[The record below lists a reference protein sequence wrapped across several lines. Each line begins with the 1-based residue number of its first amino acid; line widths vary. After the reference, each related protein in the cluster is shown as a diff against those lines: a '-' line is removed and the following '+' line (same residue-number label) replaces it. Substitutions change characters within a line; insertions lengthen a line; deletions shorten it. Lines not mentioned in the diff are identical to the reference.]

1 MDTIRTRLTT
11 WFASAVAIILAGFTI
26 AVFLSRRSALYNEL
40 DRRIESEAELTAGI
54 LAGVARAGGTVVRM
68 DAAGRPVLAQ
78 ELSATLEAVPDF
90 LLITASEKD
99 SFPLFVSTDSGGLTS
114 IDSGG
119 LTYPKYEQLR
129 NVIVSAQGRRVEG
142 TIRLDPDGQ
151 RLRYI
156 VRPLGPDVAQ
166 GGAVLVG
173 VRPETAELGLEQTFS
188 TFLLILPFG
197 VLAAYAIGSL
207 VARRALR
214 PVDQITN
221 EVREITDGTSLHRRL
236 PTSMVKD
243 ELGRLADTLNQM
255 ISRLERS
262 FTALRRF
269 TADASHELK
278 TPLTV
283 LKAGVERALTTPKM
297 PPESLAALEEAM
309 DEINR
314 MTELVDALLT
324 LARADEGLV
333 RLHQEPVDLRAL
345 ILETEET
352 GELLAESAGIAV
364 SADAPVDPVIVPVD
378 GSRIRQLVMNLLTN
392 AVKYTPAGG
401 RVRLWLEREDGR
413 VRFGVSDTGI
423 GIAPGDLPH
432 IFDRFWRADSARTR
446 TGERPGVGLG
456 LAICKWIAEAHGG
469 TIDVQSRPG
478 RGTTFSVTLPASPGE
493 PVPPAPP
500 PPH

>member
-11 WFASAVAIILAGFTI
+11 WFASAVAVILAGFTV
-26 AVFLSRRSALYNEL
+26 AVFLSRRSALYGEL

-54 LAGVARAGGTVVRM
+54 LAGVARAGGTVVRS

-90 LLITASEKD
+90 LLITAAEKD
-99 SFPLFVSTDSGGLTS
+99 SFPLFMSV
-114 IDSGG
+114 DSGG

-156 VRPLGPDVAQ
+156 VRPLGSEVAT

-207 VARRALR
+207 VARRALG
-214 PVDQITN
+214 PVAQITN
-221 EVREITDGTSLHRRL
+221 EVREITDGTGLHRRL

-352 GELLAESAGIAV
+352 GELLAEPAGIAV

-469 TIDVQSRPG
+469 TIEVQSRPG
-478 RGTTFSVTLPASPGE
+478 RGTTFSVTLPATPGE
-493 PVPPAPP
+493 PVPPVPP
-500 PPH
+500 PAH

>member
-1 MDTIRTRLTT
+1 MDTIRARLTT
-11 WFASAVAIILAGFTI
+11 WFASAVAVILAGFTV
-26 AVFLSRRSALYNEL
+26 AVFLSRRSALYGEL
-40 DRRIESEAELTAGI
+40 DRRIESEADLTAGI
-54 LAGVARAGGTVVRM
+54 LAGVARAGGTVVRN
-68 DAAGRPVLAQ
+68 DPAGRPVLAQ
-78 ELSATLEAVPDF
+78 ELSVTLQAVPDF
-90 LLITASEKD
+90 VMITSAQGRD
-99 SFPLFVSTDSGGLTS
+99 PLFVTTDSA
-114 IDSGG
+114 
-119 LTYPKYEQLR
+119 LTYGKYEQLR
-129 NVIVSAQGRRVEG
+129 QTITAAGSRRLQG
-142 TIRLDPDGQ
+142 TIRLDPGGP
-151 RLRYI
+151 RLRYVI
-156 VRPLGPDVAQ
+156 RPLGADVPQ
-166 GGAVLVG
+166 GGAVFVG
-173 VRPETAELGLEQTFS
+173 VQPETAELALEQTFS
-188 TFLLILPFG
+188 TFLLVLPFG
-197 VLAAYAIGSL
+197 ILAAYTIGSL

-214 PVDQITN
+214 PVDQITY
-221 EVREITDGTSLHRRL
+221 EVREITDGRSLHRRL

-255 ISRLERS
+255 MGRLERS

-283 LKAGVERALTTPKM
+283 LKAGVERAMTTPNV
-297 PPESLAALEEAM
+297 PAESLAALEESM
-309 DEINR
+309 EEINR

-352 GELLAESAGIAV
+352 GELLAEPAGIEV
-364 SADAPVDPVIVPVD
+364 TADAPEDPVIVPVD

-401 RVRLWLEREDGR
+401 RVRLWLERENGR

-478 RGTTFSVTLPASPGE
+478 RGTTFSVTLPAAAAEAE
-493 PVPPAPP
+493 PVAAPVP
-500 PPH
+500 KAD

>member
-11 WFASAVAIILAGFTI
+11 WFTSAVAVILAGFTV
-26 AVFLSRRSALYNEL
+26 AVFLSRRSALYGEL

-54 LAGVARAGGTVVRM
+54 LAGVARAGGTVVRN
-68 DAAGRPVLAQ
+68 DAAGRPILAQ

-99 SFPLFVSTDSGGLTS
+99 SFPLFMS

-129 NVIVSAQGRRVEG
+129 KVIVSARGRRVEG
-142 TIRLDPDGQ
+142 TIRLVPDGQ

-156 VRPLGPDVAQ
+156 VRPLGREVADS
-166 GGAVLVG
+166 GAVLVG

-188 TFLLILPFG
+188 TFLLMLPFG

-207 VARRALR
+207 VARRALA

-255 ISRLERS
+255 IGRLERS

-283 LKAGVERALTTPKM
+283 LKAGVERALTTSKM
-297 PPESLAALEEAM
+297 PAESLAALEEAM

-352 GELLAESAGIAV
+352 GELLAEPAGIRV
-364 SADAPVDPVIVPVD
+364 SADAPVDPVIVAVD

-401 RVRLWLEREDGR
+401 RVRLWLERDDGR

-469 TIDVQSRPG
+469 TIEVQSRPG
-478 RGTTFSVTLPASPGE
+478 RGTTFSVTLPAEPGE
-493 PVPPAPP
+493 PGPPPP

>member
-1 MDTIRTRLTT
+1 MDTIRTRITT

-26 AVFLSRRSALYNEL
+26 AVFLSRRSALYGEL

-54 LAGVARAGGTVVRM
+54 LAGVARAGGTVVRT

-99 SFPLFVSTDSGGLTS
+99 SFPLFVS

-129 NVIVSAQGRRVEG
+129 NVIVSAQGRRLEG
-142 TIRLDPDGQ
+142 TIRLNPDGQ

-156 VRPLGPDVAQ
+156 VRPLGPEVAQ

-207 VARRALR
+207 VARRALG

-255 ISRLERS
+255 IGRLERS

-283 LKAGVERALTTPKM
+283 LKAGVERALTTAKM

-352 GELLAESAGIAV
+352 GELLAEPAGIVV
-364 SADAPVDPVIVPVD
+364 SADAPVDPVIVPGD

-401 RVRLWLEREDGR
+401 RVRLWLERDDGR

-446 TGERPGVGLG
+446 TAERPGAGLG

-469 TIDVQSRPG
+469 TIEVQSRPG
-478 RGTTFSVTLPASPGE
+478 RGTTFSVTLPASSGE

>member
-11 WFASAVAIILAGFTI
+11 WFASAVAVILAGFTI
-26 AVFLSRRSALYNEL
+26 AVFLSRRSALYAEL

-54 LAGVARAGGTVVRM
+54 LAGVARAGGTVVRT
-68 DAAGRPVLAQ
+68 DASGRPVLAQ

-90 LLITASEKD
+90 LLITAAAKD
-99 SFPLFVSTDSGGLTS
+99 SFPLFVSL
-114 IDSGG
+114 DSGG

-129 NVIVSAQGRRVEG
+129 NVIVAAQGRRVEG
-142 TIRLDPDGQ
+142 TIRLAPEGQ

-156 VRPLGPDVAQ
+156 VRPLGPEVTQ

-221 EVREITDGTSLHRRL
+221 EVREITDGTSLPRR
-236 PTSMVKD
+236 PPWSVVKD
-243 ELGRLADTLNQM
+243 ELGRLAATLTQM
-255 ISRLERS
+255 IGRLERS
-262 FTALRRF
+262 FAALRRF
-269 TADASHELK
+269 TADGSHELK

-283 LKAGVERALTTPKM
+283 LKAAVERALTTPNL
-297 PPESLAALEEAM
+297 PAESLTALEESM

-345 ILETEET
+345 ILEAEGT
-352 GELLAESAGIAV
+352 GELMPETGGIEV

-401 RVRLWLEREDGR
+401 GGRPWLGGGAGGGGR
-413 VRFGVSDTGI
+413 RGS
-423 GIAPGDLPH
+423 
-432 IFDRFWRADSARTR
+432 RAR
-446 TGERPGVGLG
+446 
-456 LAICKWIAEAHGG
+456 
-469 TIDVQSRPG
+469 
-478 RGTTFSVTLPASPGE
+478 
-493 PVPPAPP
+493 
-500 PPH
+500 